1 MNNTLSTSNI
11 IPTVSPIP
19 IEKIIEENVEKKINQ
34 LLESSLYSTS
44 NKYDKNIYSDYN
56 YASYTLTDLY
66 KGTIQTVIDII
77 NDITILLS
85 DRYYISMQVFR
96 SRLLNIF
103 FKNERKF
110 FVGIILV
117 ILSFIIYFIDGSSI

>member
-1 MNNTLSTSNI
+1 MNTIISTSNI
-11 IPTVSPIP
+11 EP

-34 LLESSLYSTS
+34 LLESSLYSAS
-44 NKYDKNIYSDYN
+44 KKYDKNIYSDYN
-56 YASYTLTDLY
+56 YASYTITDLY

-96 SRLLNIF
+96 ERLLNIF

-110 FVGIILV
+110 FIGIIFV

>member
-11 IPTVSPIP
+11 IPTVSTIS
-19 IEKIIEENVEKKINQ
+19 IEKLIEENVEKKINQ
-34 LLESSLYSTS
+34 LLESSVYSTP
-44 NKYDKNIYSDYN
+44 NNKNIYADYN
-56 YASYTLTDLY
+56 YANYTIIDLY

-77 NDITILLS
+77 NDLTILLS
-85 DRYYISMQVFR
+85 DRYYISMQVYR
-96 SRLLNIF
+96 ARLLNIF
-103 FKNERKF
+103 FKNERKI